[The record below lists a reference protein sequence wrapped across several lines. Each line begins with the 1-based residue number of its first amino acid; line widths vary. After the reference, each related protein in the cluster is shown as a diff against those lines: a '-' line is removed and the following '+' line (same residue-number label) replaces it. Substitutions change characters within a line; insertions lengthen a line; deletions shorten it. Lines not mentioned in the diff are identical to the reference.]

1 MSGKKK
7 WRNIL
12 KSIFRFIISAGIIF
26 GVFFAIGIGVASYID
41 KSAPAGQVL
50 SEEGQ
55 EEEEPQKP
63 LDIDGPRINILALGV
78 DTRNGEEHSRS
89 DTMILTSIDPD
100 FKKIVLVSIP
110 RDTQVT
116 LKGSKEK
123 ICTANFYGGPKY
135 AVSTVESLMGIKID
149 HYVLADFKAFES
161 IIDIIGGVTIDVPQR
176 MYKPSEGIN
185 LQSGE
190 QQLLNGHDALAY
202 VRFRDYANGDI
213 ERTQHQQ
220 LFLRALTEEIL
231 KPVNI
236 VKAPYIAKEV
246 NKYLQTDMSL
256 GTVLKLASWVPF
268 FSKDSITAQ
277 TLPGYFYDER
287 DARGNLI
294 NSFWLADAAKAKT
307 LVDTMFT
314 GEEVAVF
321 QAGVKVDQN
330 VNAARQA
337 ATTTT
342 VSNSSNNSNRSEK
355 EAAEEQKIENS
366 SDNDK
371 TASNDKEQDNIVITG
386 VNNAGEISLSGGN
399 NNQPPKI

>member
-7 WRNIL
+7 WRNVL

-41 KSAPAGQVL
+41 KNTEAEQVL
-50 SEEGQ
+50 SSEAVQ
-55 EEEEPQKP
+55 EEEPQKP

-78 DTRNGEEHSRS
+78 DSRNGEEHSRS
-89 DTMILTSIDPD
+89 DTMILASIDPD

-116 LKGSKEK
+116 LKGSREK

-185 LQSGE
+185 LQSGA

-220 LFLRALTEEIL
+220 LFLRALTEEML

-256 GTVLKLASWVPF
+256 GTVLKLATWVPF

-321 QAGVKVDQN
+321 QAGVKIEQN
-330 VNAARQA
+330 VNAARQV
-337 ATTTT
+337 TTT
-342 VSNSSNNSNRSEK
+342 VSNSSNNGNRSEK
-355 EAAEEQKIENS
+355 ETAEAQKIQNS
-366 SDNDK
+366 GNDDK
-371 TASNDKEQDNIVITG
+371 TAPNVKEQDNIVKTV
-386 VNNAGEISLSGGN
+386 VNNAEESSLNGSN
-399 NNQPPKI
+399 NNQQPKI